1 MIGRRL
7 LVVRVCACVTMEEQQ
22 HDQAPP
28 VKPEKKVTLQDLEEV
43 DLLQKWTINLR
54 ILLEPISFLRYA
66 VIVSTIL
73 HVQRPHI
80 YRGLKVCRTIIVI
93 MLLFSTFAVIV
104 YARFFSHG
112 WVQPVS

>member
-7 LVVRVCACVTMEEQQ
+7 FVVRVCVKPVTMEEQQ
-22 HDQAPP
+22 REEAPP

-66 VIVSTIL
+66 VIVSIIL
-73 HVQRPHI
+73 HVQRPHTAALSLPNNTSDCATLL
-80 YRGLKVCRTIIVI
+80 YFCSYCVC
-93 MLLFSTFAVIV
+93 
-104 YARFFSHG
+104 
-112 WVQPVS
+112 